1 MTRSPST
8 WRLTPDGQTGNGE
21 HRVCGIHRRPLSL
34 QAVCGGNTSGGIV
47 VCRIDACHSYT
58 RLKETDVTVNE
69 SDLDRLIRAGIAVTA
84 LGTGVAIGGI
94 FNPIGIGLFG
104 VAGMAAFTAASGYCP
119 LYSLL
124 GVSTCPVPQ
133 QD

>member
-1 MTRSPST
+1 M
-8 WRLTPDGQTGNGE
+8 
-21 HRVCGIHRRPLSL
+21 
-34 QAVCGGNTSGGIV
+34 
-47 VCRIDACHSYT
+47 
-58 RLKETDVTVNE
+58 ETAVTVNE

-104 VAGMAAFTAASGYCP
+104 VAGMAAFTAVSGYCP
-119 LYSLL
+119 LYALL

>member
-1 MTRSPST
+1 MAGIPPGILSFPVSAALHPYICIRE
-8 WRLTPDGQTGNGE
+8 TG
-21 HRVCGIHRRPLSL
+21 L
-34 QAVCGGNTSGGIV
+34 
-47 VCRIDACHSYT
+47 
-58 RLKETDVTVNE
+58 TVNE

-104 VAGMAAFTAASGYCP
+104 VAGMAAFTAVSGYCP
-119 LYSLL
+119 LYALL

-133 QD
+133 QG

>member
-1 MTRSPST
+1 LSFTL
-8 WRLTPDGQTGNGE
+8 WGA
-21 HRVCGIHRRPLSL
+21 CRPY
-34 QAVCGGNTSGGIV
+34 I
-47 VCRIDACHSYT
+47 RI
-58 RLKETDVTVNE
+58 KETAVTVNE

-84 LGTGVAIGGI
+84 LGTGMAIGGI

-104 VAGMAAFTAASGYCP
+104 VAGMAAFTAVSGYCP
-119 LYSLL
+119 LYALL